1 MFDLSTK
8 PEILVFLPIYT
19 SLVPR
24 LFLPRGDKEMSL
36 GTRLNLDSL
45 MEVSEYKPLPDHMHY
60 T

>member
-8 PEILVFLPIYT
+8 PEILVYLPIYT
-19 SLVPR
+19 SLLPR
-24 LFLPRGDKEMSL
+24 LFLPRGDEEMSL
-36 GTRLNLDSL
+36 GTRLNLDPL